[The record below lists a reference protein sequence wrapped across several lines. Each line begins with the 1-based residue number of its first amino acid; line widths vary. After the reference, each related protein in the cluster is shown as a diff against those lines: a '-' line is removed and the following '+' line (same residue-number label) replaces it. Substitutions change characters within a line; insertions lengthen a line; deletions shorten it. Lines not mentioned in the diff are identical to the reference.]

1 MISSPLIV
9 IVGTLPLGLLLR
21 SVTFQ
26 LARIEVGES
35 ILATDWVEV
44 SKLYKFCWCKRLV
57 NCTLGILYT
66 VVKIPTIPFAVAFL
80 DTWTLPFAVLEN
92 AGRHQLAVV
101 HIILP
106 VMTADWC
113 VSAEGGIKEDKK
125 QMNNVILRASCWLRR
140 ILTRSPWF
148 QE

>member
-1 MISSPLIV
+1 MHPV
-9 IVGTLPLGLLLR
+9 
-21 SVTFQ
+21 
-26 LARIEVGES
+26 
-35 ILATDWVEV
+35 
-44 SKLYKFCWCKRLV
+44 
-57 NCTLGILYT
+57 YT

-113 VSAEGGIKEDKK
+113 VSAEGGSIEDKK
-125 QMNNVILRASCWLRR
+125 QMNNVYTQGKLLAPQDFDPVPLVPGIIPGRKLYVWIRKLLRSIL
-140 ILTRSPWF
+140 
-148 QE
+148 